1 MLTTVYIL
9 LFGMTRLTPWGLVH
23 HIPVFISN
31 RRHHKRDDKAFMDAM
46 VLDSGHE
53 KNKNNDIESND
64 SVLMDEFNNESAQK
78 KKKGN
83 LSTKLI
89 PWFFRSNLNAKAVTT
104 DPNTSILERMLSLKK
119 VSDQDSRTELGR
131 RESYHIDN
139 DSRTQLPHA
148 SETPGI
154 HHTQDDL
161 NELSTT
167 SDFLLNNEAQNRQ
180 STSSMKKTPASPRV
194 VTSPTA
200 LFFNNNN
207 GSNRPPFS
215 PTITKRHSISSDIM
229 LYDQQ
234 EQHLQNPTQ
243 DSVTILTEVIK
254 QEKEKSKELATRVDE
269 LEIILSQYFIN
280 TAYLDQL
287 RTKREQSFVD
297 GMSNNAVKR
306 RVTRPSNNGQ

>member
-1 MLTTVYIL
+1 
-9 LFGMTRLTPWGLVH
+9 MTRLTPWGLVH

-53 KNKNNDIESND
+53 KNQNNDIESND

-89 PWFFRSNLNAKAVTT
+89 PWFFRNNLNAKAVTT
-104 DPNTSILERMLSLKK
+104 DPNSSILERMLSLKK
-119 VSDQDSRTELGR
+119 VSDQGSRTELGR

-154 HHTQDDL
+154 NHTQDDL